1 MNLLHFLEKLD
12 KSQSVTKLGGAS
24 YTNFPNQSDRIK
36 TITKNTEF
44 GLNINT
50 SDAEQKSKQC
60 SIYAEVCTSERYA
73 EKIMD
78 QNIIP
83 NQKINDIISADITQ
97 ILICNNED
105 LQTLE
110 EQLNNAE
117 KFNEM
122 RNSLNSVL
130 SKGGPSDITSS
141 GIPW

>member
-60 SIYAEVCTSERYA
+60 SIYAEVCTSER
-73 EKIMD
+73 
-78 QNIIP
+78 
-83 NQKINDIISADITQ
+83 
-97 ILICNNED
+97 
-105 LQTLE
+105 
-110 EQLNNAE
+110 
-117 KFNEM
+117 
-122 RNSLNSVL
+122 
-130 SKGGPSDITSS
+130 
-141 GIPW
+141 